1 MIRLRSSMAL
11 GLLLILGLPALTG
24 CAPKVKL
31 VDIIP
36 ATFSGE
42 ANSDSEPNI
51 AVNPANPHDIVIS
64 AFTPCP
70 PLISTT
76 EAPIYFSKNGG
87 DTWNLNCIVPGNSP
101 FTGTGDITLRFAG
114 SSGVLYAGILR
125 GDSFLTLNILRTADF
140 TSATPMTIL
149 INRSQEDQPYTQART
164 HSGNDLVWIGNNNIA
179 DCNLAKFF
187 CTGVTGQSSSL
198 DSSANAATAPA
209 PAGFGTQVLEDRP
222 TCGQDLP
229 PVRPAI
235 HHSGVVYLAYL
246 RNEPGSAC
254 FPPGGAANTADV
266 VVVRDDNW
274 GAGGYKAITDPGD
287 GKVGV
292 LVATGLAMSWLGD
305 LGQERVGAQ
314 LSIAVDPKDSQK
326 VYVAWGDGANPA
338 NFTLHVRRSVNGGK
352 TWTSSDL
359 KTVANATNPAFAIND
374 DGRVGFLY
382 QQLVNPGTC
391 QGGGPGIP
399 CWETHFERLKGST
412 WKDLPHPLANVPD
425 NDGGFP
431 EGDYIHLMAV
441 EDKFY
446 GAFCANNY
454 PDQAN
459 FYPGVKYQR
468 QVDWTTHQLF
478 ADVAHTIAVSRSA
491 DPFFFKVED

>member
-1 MIRLRSSMAL
+1 MIRILSCKTF
-11 GLLLILGLPALTG
+11 GLLLTLGLSVLTG
-24 CAPKVKL
+24 CGPKVKL

-42 ANSDSEPNI
+42 TNSDSEPNI

-87 DTWNLNCIVPGNSP
+87 GTWNLNCIVPGNSP
-101 FTGTGDITLRFAG
+101 FSGTGDITLRFAG

-125 GDSFLTLNILRTADF
+125 GDSWLTLNIVRTADF

-149 INRSQEDQPYTQART
+149 VNRSQEDQPYTQAHD
-164 HSGNDLVWIGNNNIA
+164 HSGDRVYIGNNNIA
-179 DCNLAKFF
+179 DCNIPNPIFH

-198 DSSANAATAPA
+198 DSSPNAATAPP
-209 PAGFGTQVLEDRP
+209 PAGFGTQVLEDRA

-235 HHSGVVYLAYL
+235 HRSGVVYIAYL
-246 RNEPGSAC
+246 RNDPGSAC
-254 FPPGGAANTADV
+254 FIGTNTADV
-266 VVVRDDNW
+266 VVVRDDAW
-274 GAGGYKAITDPGD
+274 GTGGYNALVDPGD

-292 LVATGLAMSWLGD
+292 RVATSLAMSWLGD
-305 LGQERVGAQ
+305 LGNERVGAQ
-314 LSIAVDPKDSQK
+314 LSIAVDPKDSKK
-326 VYVAWGDGANPA
+326 VYVAWGDGANPN
-338 NFTLHVRRSVNGGK
+338 NFTLHLRRSLDGGK
-352 TWTSSDL
+352 TWSSSDL
-359 KTVANATNPAFAIND
+359 KTVGNATNPALAIND

-391 QGGGPGIP
+391 KGGGVA
-399 CWETHFERLKGST
+399 CWETHFERQKGNT
-412 WKDLPHPLANVPD
+412 WKDLPYPLANVPD
-425 NDGGFP
+425 NAGGFP
-431 EGDYIHLMAV
+431 LGDYVHLMAV

-446 GAFCANNY
+446 GVFSANNF
-454 PDQAN
+454 PDKSN
-459 FYPGVKYQR
+459 FYPDVKYQR
-468 QVDWTTHQLF
+468 QVDWNTHQLF
-478 ADVAHTIAVSRSA
+478 GDAAHTVVVSPSI
-491 DPFFFKVED
+491 DPYFFTVDD